1 MSFDYNDLLLEA
13 DDETKKEDEEK
24 KEEEKKSDDDKESKK
39 DDDKKD
45 DSDSK
50 DDDEYNDLIDS
61 ETSDDTDLDSE
72 TDTGSDSSDEYNDL
86 LDDNMSTDGDDDFT
100 ADSSEDSD
108 SSGDDYNALIM
119 VKTDGEPG
127 STDLGGV
134 YEKVAKI
141 GYVYTVI
148 SNNMKHI
155 HLNACG
161 KKFEEIHRTAETYY
175 NHFNYFADSMF
186 ELASESPLI
195 KLDNPARAKEH
206 AEGIE
211 VEADTSYPFETAMAR
226 MSDNLNKAIECV
238 KDARAAAGDSRTDIQ
253 SKLDEELSYLNKE
266 FNYFLRK
273 KMVADDIASTPI
285 APSDDDIA
293 MESYNWLI

>member
-1 MSFDYNDLLLEA
+1 MNFDYNDLLLEA
-13 DDETKKEDEEK
+13 DGEAKEEEKKDEEKKEDEKEDK
-24 KEEEKKSDDDKESKK
+24 KEEEKKDE
-39 DDDKKD
+39 DKKD
-45 DSDSK
+45 EDNSN
-50 DDDEYNDLIDS
+50 DDEYNDLMDDDIDS
-61 ETSDDTDLDSE
+61 DVDTSDLDTDTDDDYNDLMDDDTDDI
-72 TDTGSDSSDEYNDL
+72 SSDEDPVA
-86 LDDNMSTDGDDDFT
+86 DDSTSDG
-100 ADSSEDSD
+100 
-108 SSGDDYNALIM
+108 GDYNTLIV
-119 VKTDGEPG
+119 VKGEDDGG
-127 STDLGGV
+127 LGGV
-134 YEKVAKI
+134 FEKVAKI

-195 KLDNPARAKEH
+195 KLDNPTRAKEH

-211 VEADTSYPFETAMAR
+211 VETDTSYTFETAMAR

-273 KMVADDIASTPI
+273 KMVADDIAATPI

>member
-1 MSFDYNDLLLEA
+1 MFDVLDFFNEA
-13 DDETKKEDEEK
+13 DDETKEEK
-24 KEEEKKSDDDKESKK
+24 KEDEKKEDTKEEEKKK
-39 DDDKKD
+39 DDDKKED
-45 DSDSK
+45 KK
-50 DDDEYNDLIDS
+50 DEEEYNDLMD
-61 ETSDDTDLDSE
+61 DDTDSSSDDIDSDID
-72 TDTGSDSSDEYNDL
+72 DTSSDEDYNDL
-86 LDDNMSTDGDDDFT
+86 VDDDLSDDFT
-100 ADSSEDSD
+100 KDDD
-108 SSGDDYNALIM
+108 DPVTDDSGDYNTLIV
-119 VKTDGEPG
+119 VKGEDDGG
-127 STDLGGV
+127 LGGV
-134 YEKVAKI
+134 FEKIAKI

-161 KKFEEIHRTAETYY
+161 KKFEEIHRTAENYY
-175 NHFNYFADSMF
+175 HHFNYFADSMF

-195 KLDNPARAKEH
+195 KLDNPTRAKEH

-211 VEADTSYPFETAMAR
+211 VETDTSYPFETAMAR

-273 KMVADDIASTPI
+273 KMVADDIAATPI

>member
-1 MSFDYNDLLLEA
+1 MFDVLDFFNEA
-13 DDETKKEDEEK
+13 DDETKEEKKEDEKKEDK
-24 KEEEKKSDDDKESKK
+24 KEEEKK
-39 DDDKKD
+39 DDDKKED
-45 DSDSK
+45 KK
-50 DDDEYNDLIDS
+50 DEEEYNDLMDDDTDS
-61 ETSDDTDLDSE
+61 SSDDTD
-72 TDTGSDSSDEYNDL
+72 SDVDNTSSDEDYNDL
-86 LDDNMSTDGDDDFT
+86 MDDDLSDDFT
-100 ADSSEDSD
+100 KDDDSTSD
-108 SSGDDYNALIM
+108 DGDYNTLIV
-119 VKTDGEPG
+119 VKGEDDGG
-127 STDLGGV
+127 LGGV
-134 YEKVAKI
+134 FEKIAKI

-195 KLDNPARAKEH
+195 KLDNPTRAKEH

-273 KMVADDIASTPI
+273 KMVADDIAATPI

>member
-1 MSFDYNDLLLEA
+1 MFDVLDFFNEA
-13 DDETKKEDEEK
+13 DDETKEEK
-24 KEEEKKSDDDKESKK
+24 KEEDTKEEKKK
-39 DDDKKD
+39 DDDKKED
-45 DSDSK
+45 KK
-50 DDDEYNDLIDS
+50 DEEEYNDLMD
-61 ETSDDTDLDSE
+61 DDTDSDVD
-72 TDTGSDSSDEYNDL
+72 DTSSDEDYNDL
-86 LDDNMSTDGDDDFT
+86 VDDDLSDDFT
-100 ADSSEDSD
+100 KDDDPVADDSTSD
-108 SSGDDYNALIM
+108 GGDYNTLIV
-119 VKTDGEPG
+119 VKGEDDGG
-127 STDLGGV
+127 LGGV
-134 YEKVAKI
+134 FEKIAKI

-175 NHFNYFADSMF
+175 NHFNYFADDMF

-195 KLDNPARAKEH
+195 KLDNPTRAKEH
-206 AEGIE
+206 VEGIE
-211 VEADTSYPFETAMAR
+211 VETDTSYPFETAMAR

-238 KDARAAAGDSRTDIQ
+238 KDARATAGDSRTDIQ

-273 KMVADDIASTPI
+273 KMVADDIAATPI

>member
-1 MSFDYNDLLLEA
+1 MFDVLDFFNEA
-13 DDETKKEDEEK
+13 DDETKEEKKEDEKKEDK
-24 KEEEKKSDDDKESKK
+24 KEEEKK
-39 DDDKKD
+39 DDDKKED
-45 DSDSK
+45 KK
-50 DDDEYNDLIDS
+50 DEEEYNDLMDDDTDS
-61 ETSDDTDLDSE
+61 SSDDTD
-72 TDTGSDSSDEYNDL
+72 SDVDNTSSDEDYNDL
-86 LDDNMSTDGDDDFT
+86 MDDDLSDDFT
-100 ADSSEDSD
+100 KDDDSTSD
-108 SSGDDYNALIM
+108 DGDYNTLIV
-119 VKTDGEPG
+119 VKGEDDGG
-127 STDLGGV
+127 LGGV
-134 YEKVAKI
+134 FEKIAKI

-195 KLDNPARAKEH
+195 KLDNPTRAKEH
-206 AEGIE
+206 TEGIE

-273 KMVADDIASTPI
+273 KMVADDIAATPI

>member
-1 MSFDYNDLLLEA
+1 MFDVLDFFNEA
-13 DDETKKEDEEK
+13 DDETKEEKKEDEKKEDK
-24 KEEEKKSDDDKESKK
+24 KEEEKK
-39 DDDKKD
+39 DDDKKED
-45 DSDSK
+45 KK
-50 DDDEYNDLIDS
+50 DEEEYNDLMDDDTDS
-61 ETSDDTDLDSE
+61 SSDDTD
-72 TDTGSDSSDEYNDL
+72 SDVDNTSSDEDYNDL
-86 LDDNMSTDGDDDFT
+86 MDDDLSDDFT
-100 ADSSEDSD
+100 KDDDSTSD
-108 SSGDDYNALIM
+108 DGDYNTLIV
-119 VKTDGEPG
+119 VKGEDDGG
-127 STDLGGV
+127 LGGV
-134 YEKVAKI
+134 FEKIAKI

-195 KLDNPARAKEH
+195 KLDNPTRAKEH

>member
-1 MSFDYNDLLLEA
+1 MFDVLDFFNEA
-13 DDETKKEDEEK
+13 DDETKEEKKEDEKKEDK
-24 KEEEKKSDDDKESKK
+24 KEEEKK
-39 DDDKKD
+39 DDDKKED
-45 DSDSK
+45 KK
-50 DDDEYNDLIDS
+50 DEEEYNDLMDDDTDS
-61 ETSDDTDLDSE
+61 SSDDTD
-72 TDTGSDSSDEYNDL
+72 SDVDNTSSDEDYNDL
-86 LDDNMSTDGDDDFT
+86 MDDDLSDDFT
-100 ADSSEDSD
+100 KDDDDPIADDSTSD
-108 SSGDDYNALIM
+108 DGDYNTLIV
-119 VKTDGEPG
+119 VKGEDDGG
-127 STDLGGV
+127 LGGV
-134 YEKVAKI
+134 FEKIAKI
-141 GYVYTVI
+141 GYAYTVI

-195 KLDNPARAKEH
+195 KLDNPTRAKEH